1 MTARYTT
8 VAIALHWLTA
18 LAILAMIPMGW
29 WMSEA
34 IKDPDS
40 QATAYRVFQ
49 LHKSIGLTILG
60 LTVLRIGWRLTHRAP
75 PLPEDMK
82 GWEAFLARATQ
93 FAFYGLLLALP
104 LTGWLYVSAGWA
116 VGVDRALGVA
126 TSWFG
131 LLPVPHLPGVP
142 ELAMEARR
150 ALAFQAMGAHS
161 LMAWGAVVLVGLHAG
176 AALKH
181 HFVDRDSVLRDMLPG
196 RRTRAE
202 EVAPAAPVEALAP
215 EPSTTESAPAEA
227 IAEPEAATLESA
239 PKRRGGAGAAMVA
252 GLALTAAIGAVGW
265 TTARPAAS
273 EGPGEAA
280 DPAEPTTARA
290 APEAAIVAGTAQ
302 AWTIDREASS
312 IQFGGTHAGAAFKG
326 RFEDWEGRIWFD
338 PADLA
343 GSRAVITV
351 RTGSARTGDATQEGS
366 LQEAEWLDP
375 AGVPTARFE
384 ATGFRALGGDRYE
397 AQGTLRIK
405 DRVVP
410 TTLAFTFRESAGQAV
425 VEGTTTLDRTAFDLG
440 LASDAAGDWVSKA
453 ITVTVSV
460 RAVRAR

>member
-34 IKDPDS
+34 IRDPDS

-60 LTVLRIGWRLTHRAP
+60 LTALRIGWRLTHRAP
-75 PLPEDMK
+75 ALPEDMK

-142 ELAMEARR
+142 DLATDVRR

-181 HFVDRDSVLRDMLPG
+181 HFIDRDSVLRDMLPG
-196 RRTRAE
+196 RRTHAQE
-202 EVAPAAPVEALAP
+202 AAPVEAVEAVP
-215 EPSTTESAPAEA
+215 AEPSTAESVLAEA
-227 IAEPEAATLESA
+227 IAEPEAAIPEVS
-239 PKRRGGAGAAMVA
+239 PKRRGGAGAAMAA

-265 TTARPAAS
+265 TTARPA
-273 EGPGEAA
+273 PGEAA
-280 DPAEPTTARA
+280 GPAETTTARA
-290 APEAAIVAGTAQ
+290 APEAAIVPGTAQ
-302 AWTIDREASS
+302 AWTIDRAASS

-351 RTGSARTGDATQEGS
+351 RIGSARTGDATQEGS

-397 AQGTLRIK
+397 AQGTLRLK
-405 DRVVP
+405 DKVVP
-410 TTLAFTFRESAGQAV
+410 TTLAFTFQEAAGQAV

-460 RAVRAR
+460 RAARAG

>member
-1 MTARYTT
+1 MTARYSS

-34 IKDPDS
+34 IHDPDS

-60 LTVLRIGWRLTHRAP
+60 LTALRIGWRLSHPAP
-75 PLPEDMK
+75 ALPDGMK

-93 FAFYGLLLALP
+93 FAFYGLLVALP
-104 LTGWLYVSAGWA
+104 LSGWLYVSTGWA
-116 VGVDRALGVA
+116 AGLDRALNVA

-142 ELAMEARR
+142 DLATEARR
-150 ALAFQAMGAHS
+150 ALAFQAMGAHA
-161 LMAWGAVVLVGLHAG
+161 LMAWGAVALVVLHAG

-181 HFVDRDSVLRDMLPG
+181 HFIDRDSVLRDMLP
-196 RRTRAE
+196 RRRE
-202 EVAPAAPVEALAP
+202 RQLEIAPVEPLAAPPDAEPPLTEATSAERDAEADAPAP
-215 EPSTTESAPAEA
+215 ETPP
-227 IAEPEAATLESA
+227 
-239 PKRRGGAGAAMVA
+239 RRRSGAAVAA
-252 GLALTAAIGAVGW
+252 GLALVAAIGAVGW
-265 TTARPAAS
+265 TTARPPASTQAVAPSETAA
-273 EGPGEAA
+273 AVQ
-280 DPAEPTTARA
+280 A
-290 APEAAIVAGTAQ
+290 APEPAVVQGTAQ
-302 AWTIDREASS
+302 AWTIDRAASS
-312 IQFGGTHAGAAFKG
+312 IRFGGTHAGAPFAG

-338 PADLA
+338 PEDLA
-343 GSRAVITV
+343 GSRATITI

-366 LQEAEWLDP
+366 LQEEEWFDP
-375 AGVPTARFE
+375 AGFPTARFE

-405 DRVVP
+405 DRTVP
-410 TTLAFTFRESAGQAV
+410 TTLAFTFREAAGQAI

-453 ITVTVSV
+453 ITVTATV
-460 RAVRAR
+460 RAERAG